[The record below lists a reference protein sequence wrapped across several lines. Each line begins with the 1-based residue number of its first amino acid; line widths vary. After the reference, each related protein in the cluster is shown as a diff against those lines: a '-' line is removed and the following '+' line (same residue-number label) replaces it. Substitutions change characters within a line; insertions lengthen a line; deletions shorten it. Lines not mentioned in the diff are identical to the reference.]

1 MMSVVFTPYENPD
14 AFEKFNPVNHVAN
27 SSQPMLVIH
36 RGDDY
41 RVSNTQGIS
50 TFATLKRRGIPS
62 RMLYLFSYR
71 KSWNT
76 ESTQFT
82 YLPSRS
88 I

>member
-1 MMSVVFTPYENPD
+1 
-14 AFEKFNPVNHVAN
+14 
-27 SSQPMLVIH
+27 MLIIH

-50 TFATLKRRGIPS
+50 AFTTLKRRGIPS

-82 YLPSRS
+82 YLPSRIYGSSLELSS
-88 I
+88 IVLSLELYFCA

>member
-1 MMSVVFTPYENPD
+1 
-14 AFEKFNPVNHVAN
+14 
-27 SSQPMLVIH
+27 MLIIH

-50 TFATLKRRGIPS
+50 AFTTLKRRGIPS

-82 YLPSRS
+82 YLPSRKVLQRYIYIDENRAVALS
-88 I
+88 SSHDGYMVN